1 MSGVFDSNKETAMRR
16 NAKVTHMG
24 LDIHRN
30 FSQATARGEQGERL
44 WRARL
49 EHADRQV
56 LRQQLTQWPKVPVV
70 LEATFGWGW
79 MSDELALA
87 GQEPHLA
94 SSRKV
99 AGWRDAQGIAKSNRT
114 DADLLS
120 ELWTEKKRWWEV
132 WRAPPEVRDQR
143 EWLRYRM
150 SLVRIQTG
158 IKNRIHATL
167 HRHGI
172 VNSHA
177 DLFGVAGRRWLSLL
191 VSQSPA
197 TSLIRD
203 SGRQTLK
210 GHLILLDQVR
220 RHIAQATRQLRR
232 QIRQLPVA
240 RRLMSLPGIS
250 WVLAYTILA
259 EIGRIERFRTGRNL
273 ATYSLLVPKADDT
286 GDPSDDTPVGRRIG
300 HAGRLTLKWAWIE
313 AAHGAVR
320 KGGRFKAIFDRRSDN
335 GKRDRGRAYIA
346 VAHELCRIA
355 HVLWKKDV
363 DYSDCPPPRP
373 GSQKETSRPGTG
385 QPDHP
390 MVPALA

>member
-1 MSGVFDSNKETAMRR
+1 MRR
-16 NAKVTHMG
+16 SARVTHMG

-30 FSQATARGEQGERL
+30 FSQATARDEQGRVL

-49 EHADRQV
+49 PHADRQV
-56 LRQQLTQWPKVPVV
+56 LRRQLGEWPKVPVV

-79 MSDELALA
+79 LSDELAAA

-94 SSRKV
+94 SSRKA

-120 ELWTEKKRWWEV
+120 DLWSEKKRWWEV
-132 WRAPPEVRDQR
+132 WLAPPEVRDQR

-150 SLVRIQTG
+150 SLVRLQTG

-172 VNSHA
+172 VNPHS
-177 DLFGVAGRRWLSLL
+177 DLFGTAGRRWLALL
-191 VSQSPA
+191 VSEAPQQS
-197 TSLIRD
+197 LMRD
-203 SGRQTLK
+203 SGRRTLK
-210 GHLILLDQVR
+210 GQLLLLEQVR
-220 RHIAQATRQLRR
+220 RLIAQATRELRQQVR
-232 QIRQLPVA
+232 HLPPA
-240 RRLMSLPGIS
+240 LRLMSLPGIS
-250 WVLAYTILA
+250 WVLAYSIVA
-259 EIGRIERFRTGRNL
+259 EIGRIERFRSGRNL

-286 GDPSDDTPVGRRIG
+286 GDESDTTPLGRRIG

-320 KGGRFKAIFDRRSDN
+320 RGGRFKAIFDRRSDN

-355 HVLWKKDV
+355 YVLWKKEV
-363 DYSDCPPPRP
+363 NYTDCPPPRP
-373 GSQKETSRPGTG
+373 GSPSATSRPGTG